1 MLKNKLHYLIGVATG
16 TAFSYGLISAQWLQ
30 PAQAAVLTSNFE
42 VDSYYSGPG
51 FNGFPH
57 GTFNFDNSS
66 ITGQGRE
73 LTKVLSGVFNF
84 YKPGFPNKPYAYDL
98 SSGRVNFLDG
108 KFMGLSA
115 GGSSRSDEPMDSR
128 GYSFDSEQGKLV
140 ERVYYRVLGW
150 SIEPM
155 EPYGRN
161 ILVGLE
167 QIQQGRF
174 NVGIYGKIA
183 YSEPAEIGTVPV
195 PEPTTIVGT
204 AFAFAS
210 LVQLKRKRK
219 NLSGTS

>member
-16 TAFSYGLISAQWLQ
+16 TVVSYGMIATQLVQ

-42 VDSYYSGPG
+42 VYNVSEG
-51 FNGFPH
+51 FGDFPH

-66 ITGQGRE
+66 LTGQGRE
-73 LTKVLSGVFNF
+73 WTNVLSGVFNF
-84 YKPGFPNKPYAYDL
+84 VKPGFPRKPYAYDL

-128 GYSFDSEQGKLV
+128 IYFDLEQGKLV
-140 ERVYYRVLGW
+140 EQALYRDLGW

-167 QIQQGRF
+167 NIQQGRF
-174 NVGIYGKIA
+174 NVGIYGEMS

-195 PEPTTIVGT
+195 PEPTTIIGT

-219 NLSGTS
+219 NLS

>member
-51 FNGFPH
+51 FDGFPH

-73 LTKVLSGVFNF
+73 LTNVLSGVFNF

-98 SSGRVNFLDG
+98 SGGEVNFLDG
-108 KFMGLSA
+108 KFWGLSVS
-115 GGSSRSDEPMDSR
+115 GGVSSDEPMDFRPAFSE
-128 GYSFDSEQGKLV
+128 GQPILLSF
-140 ERVYYRVLGW
+140 YRRAGW
-150 SIEPM
+150 RIEPM

-161 ILVGLE
+161 ILMGLE
-167 QIQQGRF
+167 TRQQGRLD
-174 NVGIYGKIA
+174 VGIFGRIA

>member
-42 VDSYYSGPG
+42 INNYSGPD
-51 FNGFPH
+51 FPGFPH

-73 LTKVLSGVFNF
+73 LTNVLSGVFNF

-98 SSGRVNFLDG
+98 SGGQVNFLDG
-108 KFMGLSA
+108 KFRGLSA
-115 GGSSRSDEPMDSR
+115 GGGVSSDEPMDFRTVFNNST
-128 GYSFDSEQGKLV
+128 GELTLQSS
-140 ERVYYRVLGW
+140 YRRIGW
-150 SIEPM
+150 AIEPM
-155 EPYGRN
+155 QPYGRN
-161 ILVGLE
+161 SLVGLE
-167 QIQQGRF
+167 TIQFGRGF
-174 NVGIYGKIA
+174 IGLGGEIA
-183 YSEPAEIGTVPV
+183 YSEPAEIETVPV

-219 NLSGTS
+219 NLS

>member
-42 VDSYYSGPG
+42 VDDYTSPD
-51 FNGFPH
+51 FDGFPH

-73 LTKVLSGVFNF
+73 LTNVLSGVFNF

-98 SSGRVNFLDG
+98 SRGQVNFLDG
-108 KFMGLSA
+108 KFMGLSVS
-115 GGSSRSDEPMDSR
+115 GGVSSDEPMDFRPAFSE
-128 GYSFDSEQGKLV
+128 GQPILLSF
-140 ERVYYRVLGW
+140 YRRAGW

-161 ILVGLE
+161 ILVGQETSLRE
-167 QIQQGRF
+167 RRDVGLGR
-174 NVGIYGKIA
+174 KIV

>member
-42 VDSYYSGPG
+42 IYDYSGPG
-51 FNGFPH
+51 FDGFPH

-73 LTKVLSGVFNF
+73 WTNVLSGVFNF
-84 YKPGFPNKPYAYDL
+84 VKPGFPNKPYAYDL
-98 SSGRVNFLDG
+98 SSGQVNFLDG
-108 KFMGLSA
+108 KFMGLYA
-115 GGSSRSDEPMDSR
+115 GGRVSSDEPMDFR
-128 GYSFDSEQGKLV
+128 MAYSTGGPILLP
-140 ERVYYRVLGW
+140 VYRHLGW
-150 SIEPM
+150 LIEPM

-167 QIQQGRF
+167 TRQNGRF
-174 NVGIYGKIA
+174 NTGISGRIA

-219 NLSGTS
+219 NLS

>member
-42 VDSYYSGPG
+42 IYDFRSVGLDGFYY
-51 FNGFPH
+51 

-73 LTKVLSGVFNF
+73 RTNVLSGVFNF
-84 YKPGFPNKPYAYDL
+84 LKPGFPNQPYAYDL
-98 SSGRVNFLDG
+98 SGGEVNFLDG
-108 KFMGLSA
+108 KFMGLYA
-115 GGSSRSDEPMDSR
+115 GGGVSSDEPMDFR
-128 GYSFDSEQGKLV
+128 IAYSSTGEPTLLSF
-140 ERVYYRVLGW
+140 YRRIGW

-161 ILVGLE
+161 ILIGL
-167 QIQQGRF
+167 QTIQSGRLDTSF
-174 NVGIYGKIA
+174 AGKIA

>member
-16 TAFSYGLISAQWLQ
+16 TVVSYGVISAQWLQ

-42 VDSYYSGPG
+42 VYNVAEG
-51 FNGFPH
+51 FGDFPH

-66 ITGQGRE
+66 LTGQGRE
-73 LTKVLSGVFNF
+73 WTNVLSGVFNF
-84 YKPGFPNKPYAYDL
+84 VKPGFPRKPHAYDL
-98 SSGRVNFLDG
+98 SDGRVNFLDG

-115 GGSSRSDEPMDSR
+115 SGSSRSDEPMDSR
-128 GYSFDSEQGKLV
+128 MYFDLEQGKLV
-140 ERVYYRVLGW
+140 EQILYRDLGW
-150 SIEPM
+150 MIEPM

-167 QIQQGRF
+167 RIHQGRF
-174 NVGIYGKIA
+174 NVGIYGTIS

-219 NLSGTS
+219 NLS